1 MMAGMHPEE
10 LDLLAYLEGEL
21 DDQHRSE
28 VAAHLKGCG
37 RCAQEV
43 RAAAAGRDA
52 LRSAPELEL
61 APGRLEHVLDE
72 LPVRAAKRPG
82 LAGRLLPV
90 AAALAA
96 VAALAGGAFVIGT
109 SDRGDDEA
117 AGIAQ
122 DESSA
127 GEGAETAPAAS
138 VESAAGDDSSGTS
151 SPTLKRVEGSARD
164 VANTLR
170 RQGFAARVSGDRVIV
185 RGARAGDVRKA
196 LEQLGPGPVRVVVR
210 P

>member
-1 MMAGMHPEE
+1 MHPEE

-21 DDQHRSE
+21 DDPHRSE
-28 VAAHLKGCG
+28 VAAHLKACG

-82 LAGRLLPV
+82 LTGRLLPV

-122 DESSA
+122 DESIA
-127 GEGAETAPAAS
+127 GGGAETAPAAS